1 MNSSF
6 NSVHNVV
13 SILLIKTNIHLQNY
27 QSICIVDFSLSQWK
41 AEKMLSS
48 MGNYSIALLVEELG
62 LFGYLN
68 SENQTCDKSGTISA
82 LSWWTNSTGKYK
94 F

>member
-13 SILLIKTNIHLQNY
+13 SILLIKTNIH

-41 AEKMLSS
+41 AEKMLLS